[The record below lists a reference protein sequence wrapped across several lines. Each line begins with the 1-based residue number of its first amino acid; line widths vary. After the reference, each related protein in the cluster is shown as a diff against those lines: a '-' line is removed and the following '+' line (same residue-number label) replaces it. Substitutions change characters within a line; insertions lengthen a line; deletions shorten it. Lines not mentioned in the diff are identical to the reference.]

1 MTKLKNKIEDYTE
14 QEFIH
19 FVTDICLVNAA
30 TEVEHQLWVN
40 HFRAIIEH
48 PFGDDLI
55 FYPQP
60 DADSSPEGIVNTIKQ
75 WRAENGKPGFK
86 VE

>member
-1 MTKLKNKIEDYTE
+1 MAELKNKIEDYTE
-14 QEFIH
+14 LEFIR
-19 FVTDICLVNAA
+19 FVSDICVVNARSEA
-30 TEVEHQLWVN
+30 EHGRWVI
-40 HFRAIIEH
+40 HFESVAEH
-48 PFGDDLI
+48 PDVSDLI
-55 FYPQP
+55 YYPQP

>member
-1 MTKLKNKIEDYTE
+1 MAELKNKIEDYTE
-14 QEFIH
+14 HEFIR
-19 FVTDICLVNAA
+19 FVTDICVVNAA
-30 TEVEHQLWVN
+30 SEAAHRKWVR

-48 PFGDDLI
+48 PDGSDLI
-55 FYPQP
+55 YYPQP